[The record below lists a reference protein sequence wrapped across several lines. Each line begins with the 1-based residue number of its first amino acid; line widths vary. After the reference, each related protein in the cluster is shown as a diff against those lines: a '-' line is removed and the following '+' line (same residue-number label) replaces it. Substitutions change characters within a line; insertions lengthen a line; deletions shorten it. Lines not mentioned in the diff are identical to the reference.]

1 MEKLKIGLLV
11 DSEYVSAWEYAMLE
25 RIQNSSYAQIDL
37 IVENNAEKPK
47 FSFFQKIKIHFK
59 HLVFLLFSIVENKL
73 IKVSPDA
80 FAKKSIEKLCNEAAI
95 IKVVPEQTK
104 FIDRIVLNDIEKIK
118 TYDIDV
124 FIRLGFRILKGD
136 ILSIA
141 KSGVWSYHHGDND
154 INRGRPPGMW
164 EFLQKWD
171 TTGMILQVLT
181 NDLDNGQVLF
191 RSYSTTNLNSWKKN
205 F

>member
-1 MEKLKIGLLV
+1 M
-11 DSEYVSAWEYAMLE
+11 
-25 RIQNSSYAQIDL
+25 
-37 IVENNAEKPK
+37 
-47 FSFFQKIKIHFK
+47 
-59 HLVFLLFSIVENKL
+59 
-73 IKVSPDA
+73 
-80 FAKKSIEKLCNEAAI
+80 
-95 IKVVPEQTK
+95 VPEQTK

-205 F
+205 KNNYYWKGVSFLPRKLEELHRLGKDSFFEHVFEDNKEPKFYSNQLYKNPKGGELMLKLINRYLSIIKQKITNIFILINDFNVSV